1 MDDSDVLD
9 SWEDAADTGE
19 LEKRMEERENELAKC
34 LANDEKQEFVWDET
48 LQSTPNV
55 HQIRLLKRSDNP
67 DQAKSSLQAD
77 QEQKRPTKSLEERE
91 AEYAEARYP
100 YKINRESPLPHA
112 TSRRARIM
120 GPSASQPTTKGLYK
134 PNAISKAKQSSSS
147 SNTNATNTRNPK
159 GPGATG
165 KGFNKRKR

>member
-91 AEYAEARYP
+91 AEYAEAR
-100 YKINRESPLPHA
+100 
-112 TSRRARIM
+112 ARIM